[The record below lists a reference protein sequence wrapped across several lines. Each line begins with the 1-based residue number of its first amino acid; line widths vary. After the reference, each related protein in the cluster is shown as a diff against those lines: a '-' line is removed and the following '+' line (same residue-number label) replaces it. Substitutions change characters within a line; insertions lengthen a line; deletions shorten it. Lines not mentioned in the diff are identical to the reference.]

1 MGSITRAAALAAAA
15 VALGSFAQQAA
26 AGFVYSSTLRS
37 VSVAASGAS
46 DSDSSNAGGVWFG
59 SASLSGAGYSG
70 LANHGSSLSMD
81 AMDFVGAAQAL
92 ANTGSSS
99 VVAQS
104 LVDIT
109 FVAQG
114 FDGAS
119 TLDVS
124 WIIGLSDTDA
134 GGAAFVS
141 VVLTDLT
148 SNTVR
153 LALSDDRIASGSLT
167 LDAGRSYRLEI
178 LADANVANG
187 GGALASYNANFT
199 AIPGP
204 GALALVACAG
214 AIGLSTRRRR

>member
-1 MGSITRAAALAAAA
+1 MGSITRAAAVAAAA
-15 VALGSFAQQAA
+15 VALGATSQQAA

-37 VSVAASGAS
+37 VSVTAGGAS

-59 SASLSGAGYSG
+59 SASLSGAGFSG
-70 LANHGSSLSMD
+70 LANHGSNLTMD
-81 AMDFVGAAQAL
+81 EMNFSGAAQAL
-92 ANTGSSS
+92 ASSANFS

-114 FDGAS
+114 FGGGS

-124 WIIGLSDTDA
+124 WIVGLSDIQT
-134 GGAAFVS
+134 GGASFVS

-148 SNTVR
+148 ANVVR
-153 LALSDDRIASGSLT
+153 LALSDDSIASGSLT

-178 LADANVANG
+178 RADASVSNG
-187 GGALASYNANFT
+187 GGALANYNASFV
-199 AIPGP
+199 AIPAP
-204 GALALVACAG
+204 GALALLAFAG
-214 AIGLSTRRRR
+214 ASGLRSRRRR